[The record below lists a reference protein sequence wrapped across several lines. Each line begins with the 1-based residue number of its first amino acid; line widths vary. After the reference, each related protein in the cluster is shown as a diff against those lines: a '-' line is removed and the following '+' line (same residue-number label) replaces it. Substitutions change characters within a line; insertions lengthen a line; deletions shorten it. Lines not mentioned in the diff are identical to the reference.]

1 MAGTEIPCSCGSGA
15 SYRECCEPYHT
26 GEAAAPTAVA
36 LMRSRYAAF
45 VCGRVD
51 YLVATTLPA
60 KRTAD
65 LENHCRST
73 CGSVRWISLDV
84 LGTAQGG
91 PTDKTGW
98 VEFKASYIEAGC
110 IRIHH
115 ECSRFRRKGGKWY
128 YVDAVSKTPL

>member
-1 MAGTEIPCSCGSGA
+1 MAGVENPCSCGSGE
-15 SYRECCEPYHT
+15 SYQDCCEPYHI
-26 GEAAAPTAVA
+26 GEKAAPTAVA

-65 LENHCRST
+65 LENHCRLT
-73 CGSVRWISLDV
+73 CESVHWITLDV
-84 LGTAQGG
+84 LGTTQGG
-91 PTDKTGW
+91 PADKTGR
-98 VEFKASYIEAGC
+98 VEFKASYIAAGN

-115 ECSRFRRKGGKWY
+115 ECSRFRRERGKWY
-128 YVDAVSKTPL
+128 YVDAV